1 MNALMTAIVLWLS
14 ANFGLPASFDH
25 PKIEFVPAGKIVAL
39 RNKGLLDAARL
50 EPGKGENS
58 GLNSGQRDVV
68 AVYETRTN
76 TVYLR
81 EGWTG
86 DTPAELSILVHEMVH
101 HLQNVGGQKF
111 DCPQAREQA
120 AYDAQ
125 ERWLNLFGQDLE
137 RDFAIDPFT
146 LLVTTRCVF

>member
-25 PKIEFVPAGKIVAL
+25 PRIEFVPASKIVAL
-39 RNKGLLDAARL
+39 RYKALLDAPPPELAKGQNLRL
-50 EPGKGENS
+50 NF
-58 GLNSGQRDVV
+58 GQRDVV
-68 AVYETRTN
+68 AVYETSTN

-101 HLQNVGGQKF
+101 HLQNVDGQKF

-125 ERWLNLFGQDLE
+125 ERWLNLFGHDLE

-146 LLVTTRCVF
+146 LLITTRCVF